1 MQLNFFQSKL
11 KRQCPICAGKI
22 GEVLYKVDFAPVKG
36 EMLPAEF
43 NVVSCVD
50 CGFVYDDMLSSQS
63 MFDDYYRTSM
73 KYQTQGTLGSGD
85 FSLSDRRRYSELL
98 DFLDSDIK
106 SSMKIL
112 DIGAGKCG
120 LLRFFQERGYTS
132 LTAIEPS
139 IAKSNT
145 DFMIYHTL
153 DELEGEFDF
162 IFCTQVLE
170 HVFDLNSFIQKILSK
185 SHVNTLFY
193 FEVPDAEKY
202 ISSYRAPFH
211 LFDREHIN
219 HFTYQSLKNLGA
231 KFKLSECR
239 SLFFNYVYENIGCL
253 FRKDHRVQIVPD
265 VSGKKNIKK
274 YIEFSFERDTLSN
287 LLNLKSPIIIWG
299 LGAYFRRIYCKED
312 FPKQIS
318 AIIDREQGKLG
329 KSWNDIPIVT
339 SDILKTPE
347 YAQSTVII
355 TAALYA
361 DEIKRELEEMGFQ
374 GKVLTAF

>member
-1 MQLNFFQSKL
+1 MKIVQCELQ
-11 KRQCPICAGKI
+11 RACPICGERT
-22 GEVLYKVDFAPVKG
+22 GEVLCTIDFSPIQG
-36 EMLPAEF
+36 ELLPSTF
-43 NVVSCVD
+43 SVVSCCN
-50 CGFVYDDMLSSQS
+50 CGFVFDDMLSSQS
-63 MFDDYYRTSM
+63 AFNSYYEKTL
-73 KYQTQGTLGSGD
+73 KYQTIGTLGSGG
-85 FSLSDRRRYSELL
+85 LSQRDMDRYSCLFN
-98 DFLDSDIK
+98 FLNKDIEPQ
-106 SSMKIL
+106 MKIL

-120 LLRFFQERGYTS
+120 LLKFLHSQGFSY
-132 LTAIEPS
+132 LTAVEPS
-139 IAKSNT
+139 VQKS
-145 DFMIYHTL
+145 DSIIEIYHSL
-153 DELEGEFDF
+153 DDFDGQFDF

-170 HVFDLNSFIQKILSK
+170 HVFDIGTFLKKILLK
-185 SHVNTLFY
+185 SHKDTIFY

-202 ISSYRAPFH
+202 LSSYRAPFH

-219 HFTYQSLKNLGA
+219 HFTLYSLKNLGVMFNLFSY
-231 KFKLSECR
+231 KSH
-239 SLFFNYVYENIGCL
+239 FFNYVYENVGCL
-253 FRKDHRVQIVPD
+253 FRKNGQSAILFDGL
-265 VSGKKNIKK
+265 GKEAVKK
-274 YIEFSFERDTLSN
+274 YVTYSAERDTLSH
-287 LLNLKSPIIIWG
+287 LAAATPPIVVWG

-374 GKVLTAF
+374 GKILTAF